1 MRTPQP
7 GSTAAPD
14 RELDPIFKIDARRC
28 RRCGGLLISQQA
40 IRAGCGPTCLRKERE
55 DRLAKLQE
63 ERDQISLFTTGG
75 DDHGTDDSTAIPA
88 EAAGED

>member
-1 MRTPQP
+1 MTAI

-14 RELDPIFKIDARRC
+14 RETEPIFKIDARRC

-55 DRLAKLQE
+55 ERLAKLQE
-63 ERDQISLFTTGG
+63 ARDQISLFDTAEGG
-75 DDHGTDDSTAIPA
+75 DHGTNDSQAIPP
-88 EAAGED
+88 EPAGKD